1 MDFGDI
7 MNDWD
12 ARTKKKAREESASAK
27 AAPARENPVRSA
39 QERWLERYGVSQ
51 EALRDEGS
59 ESGPYLSRRDIDAM
73 PVDAILDLHGK
84 TAAEA
89 ELALADFFNAARAR
103 ACRKLLVIHGKG
115 LHSEGDSVLG
125 TIVARWLE
133 RCPAAGRS
141 GKADRTQG
149 GSGATWVLVKGGD
162 QRSR

>member
-12 ARTKKKAREESASAK
+12 ARKQESARK
-27 AAPARENPVRSA
+27 AAAMAKVPPARESPARSA
-39 QERWLERYGVSQ
+39 QERWLELHGVSQ
-51 EALRDEGS
+51 DALRDEEG
-59 ESGPYLSRRDIDAM
+59 ESGLYLSRRDIDAM

-84 TAAEA
+84 TATEA
-89 ELALADFFNAARAR
+89 ESALADFFNAARAR
-103 ACRKLLVIHGKG
+103 SSRKLLIIHGKG
-115 LHSEGDSVLG
+115 LHSEGESVLG
-125 TIVARWLE
+125 TLVARWLE
-133 RCPAAGRS
+133 RCPAAGRN